1 MLIDKTYIHMKH
13 FENDKTE
20 RKNLSTN
27 KKMHYK
33 NERYM
38 TY

>member
-1 MLIDKTYIHMKH
+1 MLIDKTYTHMKH

-27 KKMHYK
+27 KKCITKTIYI
-33 NERYM
+33 
-38 TY
+38 